1 MPHRYL
7 SAKSCHLLFDITFNI
22 TALMPRTSL
31 FRLTIDAAEWL
42 CIKVYVGML
51 VKTLAPQSAHVTT
64 SAVDVD
70 AHIGKHS
77 HQLLKLCLVQ
87 LRIAQRNDYEVAF
100 AADGMCSVCHFL
112 YPAQHIFDEHIKVF
126 YMLIVLMVD
135 VNAD

>member
-7 SAKSCHLLFDITFNI
+7 SAKSFHLLFDITFNI

-31 FRLTIDAAEWL
+31 FRLTIDTAEWL
-42 CIKVYVGML
+42 GINVDVGMF
-51 VKTLAPQSAHVTT
+51 VTTLAPQSAHVTA

-87 LRIAQRNDYEVAF
+87 LRIA
-100 AADGMCSVCHFL
+100 
-112 YPAQHIFDEHIKVF
+112 
-126 YMLIVLMVD
+126 
-135 VNAD
+135 